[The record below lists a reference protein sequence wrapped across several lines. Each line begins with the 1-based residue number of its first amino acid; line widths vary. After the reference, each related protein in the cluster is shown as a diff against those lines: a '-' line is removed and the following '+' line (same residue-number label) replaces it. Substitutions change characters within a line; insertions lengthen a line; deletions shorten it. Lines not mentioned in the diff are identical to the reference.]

1 LDKYNFMKSN
11 ILVFFKSFLFIL
23 LFSNVSAEEPR
34 FYIPDSPPIAAK
46 AFVLMDHNSGKI
58 LAGENENERRSPAS
72 LTKIMTSYV
81 VFKRLKEDFISLD
94 DEVKISE
101 KAWKTGGSR
110 SFIEVGK
117 MIKLENLLKGM
128 IIQSGNDASVALAEH
143 VAGSEGTFVLFMN
156 DYAQEIGM
164 ENSRFENSSGLPH
177 KDQYTT
183 AKDMALLSS
192 AIINEFPD
200 FYEWYGQKEFTYNN
214 IKQINR
220 NKLLFTD
227 STVDGL
233 KTGWTQKAGY
243 CLATSANRVG
253 MRLLSVVLGSSS
265 PAVRTAE
272 TEKLLDY
279 GFRFF
284 ETQSVNDISHQ
295 VPVYKSKVGNIKV
308 GVADSSYLTLP
319 RNQFKYTTQTINLTG
334 DLIAPIKQGDQVGT
348 LAISFNDE
356 DIATLPL
363 IALENA
369 DEAGFVSKMID
380 TVKLMFR

>member
-1 LDKYNFMKSN
+1 MKSN
-11 ILVFFKSFLFIL
+11 PLFKLLKTLLIIPFI
-23 LFSNVSAEEPR
+23 FSAYAEEPR
-34 FYIPDSPPIAAK
+34 FYIPEAPSIAAK
-46 AFVLMDHNSGKI
+46 AYVLMDHNSGII
-58 LAGENENERRSPAS
+58 LAANNENEKRSPAS
-72 LTKIMTSYV
+72 LTKLMTSYV
-81 VFKRLKEDFISLD
+81 VFKRLKEEFITLD

-101 KAWKTGGSR
+101 KAWRTGGSK

-117 MIKLENLLKGM
+117 MIKLEDLLQGM

-156 DYAQEIGM
+156 DYAQQIGM
-164 ENSRFENSSGLPH
+164 ENTRFENASGLPH
-177 KDQYTT
+177 DDQYTT

-192 AIINEFPD
+192 AMIRDFPVY
-200 FYEWYGQKEFTYNN
+200 YEWYKQKEFTYNN
-214 IKQINR
+214 ITQTNR

-243 CLATSANRVG
+243 CLVTSANRVD
-253 MRLLSVVLGSSS
+253 MRLISVVLGSDS
-265 PAVRTAE
+265 PAIRTSE

-295 VPVYKSKVGNIKV
+295 VRVYKSEKANIKV
-308 GVADSSYLTLP
+308 GVADSSFLTLP
-319 RNQFKYTTQTINLTG
+319 RNQFRYTTQTINLKQ
-334 DLIAPIKQGDQVGT
+334 DLIAPISQGEQVGE
-348 LAISFNDE
+348 LVVSFNDQN
-356 DIATLPL
+356 IATLPL

-369 DEAGFVSKMID
+369 AEAGFISKMID
-380 TVKLMFR
+380 TIKLLFR

>member
-1 LDKYNFMKSN
+1 MKSN
-11 ILVFFKSFLFIL
+11 PLFKLLKTLLIIPFI
-23 LFSNVSAEEPR
+23 FSAYAEEPR
-34 FYIPDSPPIAAK
+34 FYIPEAPSIAAK
-46 AFVLMDHNSGKI
+46 AYVLMDHNSGII
-58 LAGENENERRSPAS
+58 LAANNENEKRSPAS
-72 LTKIMTSYV
+72 LTKLMTSYV
-81 VFKRLKEDFISLD
+81 VFKRLKEEFITLD

-101 KAWKTGGSR
+101 KAWRTGGSK

-117 MIKLENLLKGM
+117 MIKLEDLLKGM

-156 DYAQEIGM
+156 DYAQQIGM
-164 ENSRFENSSGLPH
+164 ENTRFENASGLPH
-177 KDQYTT
+177 DDQYTT

-192 AIINEFPD
+192 AMIREFPVY
-200 FYEWYGQKEFTYNN
+200 YEWYKQKEFTYNN
-214 IKQINR
+214 ITQTNR

-243 CLATSANRVG
+243 CLVTSANRVD
-253 MRLLSVVLGSSS
+253 MRLISVVLGSDS
-265 PAVRTAE
+265 PAIRTSE

-295 VPVYKSKVGNIKV
+295 VRVYKSEKANIKV
-308 GVADSSYLTLP
+308 GVADSSFLTLP
-319 RNQFKYTTQTINLTG
+319 RNQFRYTTQTINLNQ
-334 DLIAPIKQGDQVGT
+334 DLIAPISQGEQVGE
-348 LAISFNDE
+348 LVVSFNDQN
-356 DIATLPL
+356 IATLPL

-369 DEAGFVSKMID
+369 AEAGFISKMID
-380 TVKLMFR
+380 TIKLLFR

>member
-1 LDKYNFMKSN
+1 MKSK
-11 ILVFFKSFLFIL
+11 ILTFLKSFLLIL
-23 LFSNVSAEEPR
+23 LVSNVSAEEPR
-34 FYIPDSPPIAAK
+34 FYIPDSPPISAK
-46 AFVLMDHNSGKI
+46 SYVLMDHNSGKI
-58 LAGENENERRSPAS
+58 LAAKNEEERRSPAS

-117 MIKLENLLKGM
+117 MIMLEDLLKGM

-164 ENSRFENSSGLPH
+164 VNTRFENSSGLPH

-183 AKDMALLSS
+183 AKDMAILSS
-192 AIINEFPD
+192 AIIKEFPKL
-200 FYEWYGQKEFTYNN
+200 YEWYGQKEFTYNN

-227 STVDGL
+227 ATVDGL
-233 KTGWTQKAGY
+233 KTGWTEKAGY

-253 MRLLSVVLGSSS
+253 MRLISIVLGSAS
-265 PAVRTAE
+265 PTNRTLE

-284 ETQSVNDISHQ
+284 ETQSVDDISHQ
-295 VPVYKSKVGNIKV
+295 VPVYKSKKGNIKV

-319 RNQFKYTTQTINLTG
+319 RNQFKYTTQTMNLSS
-334 DLIAPIKQGDQVGT
+334 DLIAPINQGDQVGT
-348 LAISFNDE
+348 LSISFNNE

-369 DEAGFVSKMID
+369 EEAGFISKMID

>member
-1 LDKYNFMKSN
+1 MKSN
-11 ILVFFKSFLFIL
+11 ILLFFKTFLLIL
-23 LFSNVSAEEPR
+23 LFSNVSAEQPR

-117 MIKLENLLKGM
+117 MIKLEDLLKGM

-183 AKDMALLSS
+183 AKDLALLSS

-253 MRLLSVVLGSSS
+253 MRLLSVVLGSSR

-272 TEKLLDY
+272 TEKLLVY

>member
-1 LDKYNFMKSN
+1 MKSN
-11 ILVFFKSFLFIL
+11 PLFKLLKTVLIIPFI
-23 LFSNVSAEEPR
+23 FSAYAEEPR
-34 FYIPDSPPIAAK
+34 FYIPEAPSIAAK
-46 AFVLMDHNSGKI
+46 AYVLMDHNSGII
-58 LAGENENERRSPAS
+58 LAANNENEKRSPAS
-72 LTKIMTSYV
+72 LTKLMTSYV
-81 VFKRLKEDFISLD
+81 VFKRLKEEFITLD

-101 KAWKTGGSR
+101 KAWGTGGSK

-117 MIKLENLLKGM
+117 MIKLEDLLKGM

-156 DYAQEIGM
+156 DYAQQIGM
-164 ENSRFENSSGLPH
+164 ENTRFENASGLPH
-177 KDQYTT
+177 DDQYTT

-192 AIINEFPD
+192 AIIRDFPVY
-200 FYEWYGQKEFTYNN
+200 YEWYKQKEFTYNN
-214 IKQINR
+214 ITQTNR

-243 CLATSANRVG
+243 CLVTSANRVD
-253 MRLLSVVLGSSS
+253 MRLISVVLGSDS
-265 PAVRTAE
+265 PAIRTSE

-295 VPVYKSKVGNIKV
+295 VRVYKSEKANIKV
-308 GVADSSYLTLP
+308 GVADSSFLTLP
-319 RNQFKYTTQTINLTG
+319 RNQFRYTTQTINLNQ
-334 DLIAPIKQGDQVGT
+334 DLIAPISQGEQVGE
-348 LAISFNDE
+348 LVVSFNDQN
-356 DIATLPL
+356 IATLPL

-369 DEAGFVSKMID
+369 AEAGFISKMID
-380 TVKLMFR
+380 TIKLLFR

>member
-1 LDKYNFMKSN
+1 MKSN
-11 ILVFFKSFLFIL
+11 PLFKLLKTVLIIPFI
-23 LFSNVSAEEPR
+23 FSAYAEEPR
-34 FYIPDSPPIAAK
+34 FYIPEAPSIAAK
-46 AFVLMDHNSGKI
+46 AYILMDHNSGII
-58 LAGENENERRSPAS
+58 LAANNENEKRSPAS
-72 LTKIMTSYV
+72 LTKLMTSYV
-81 VFKRLKEDFISLD
+81 VFKRLKEEFITLD
-94 DEVKISE
+94 DDVKISE
-101 KAWKTGGSR
+101 KAWRTGGSK

-117 MIKLENLLKGM
+117 MIKLEDLLKGM

-156 DYAQEIGM
+156 DYAQQIGM
-164 ENSRFENSSGLPH
+164 ENTRFENASGLPH
-177 KDQYTT
+177 DDQYTT

-192 AIINEFPD
+192 AMIRDFPVY
-200 FYEWYGQKEFTYNN
+200 YEWYKQKEFTYNN
-214 IKQINR
+214 ITQTNR

-243 CLATSANRVG
+243 CLVTSANRVD
-253 MRLLSVVLGSSS
+253 MRLISVVLGSDS
-265 PAVRTAE
+265 PAIRTSE

-295 VPVYKSKVGNIKV
+295 VRVYKSEKANIKV

-319 RNQFKYTTQTINLTG
+319 RNQFRYTTQTINLNQ
-334 DLIAPIKQGDQVGT
+334 DLIAPISQGEQVGE
-348 LAISFNDE
+348 LVVSFNDQN
-356 DIATLPL
+356 IATLPL

-369 DEAGFVSKMID
+369 AEAGFISKMID
-380 TVKLMFR
+380 TIKLLFR

>member
-1 LDKYNFMKSN
+1 MKSN
-11 ILVFFKSFLFIL
+11 ILLFFKTFLLIL
-23 LFSNVSAEEPR
+23 LFSNVSAEQPR

-94 DEVKISE
+94 DKVKISE

-117 MIKLENLLKGM
+117 MIKLEDLLKGM

-183 AKDMALLSS
+183 AKDLALLSS

-356 DIATLPL
+356 DITTLPL

>member
-1 LDKYNFMKSN
+1 MKK
-11 ILVFFKSFLFIL
+11 IFIL
-23 LFSNVSAEEPR
+23 SISLICFLGKSQSNSPIPKSIENQKTLKWADYYFINGEDEKSIT
-34 FYIPDSPPIAAK
+34 FYS
-46 AFVLMDHNSGKI
+46 
-58 LAGENENERRSPAS
+58 ENENERRSPAS

-117 MIKLENLLKGM
+117 MINLEDLLKGM

-164 ENSRFENSSGLPH
+164 TNTRFENSSGLPH

-192 AIINEFPD
+192 AIIKDFPV

-253 MRLLSVVLGSSS
+253 MRLVSVVLGSAS
-265 PAVRTAE
+265 PAIRTAE

-295 VPVYKSKVGNIKV
+295 VPVFLS
-308 GVADSSYLTLP
+308 
-319 RNQFKYTTQTINLTG
+319 
-334 DLIAPIKQGDQVGT
+334 LIHI
-348 LAISFNDE
+348 
-356 DIATLPL
+356 
-363 IALENA
+363 
-369 DEAGFVSKMID
+369 
-380 TVKLMFR
+380 

>member
-1 LDKYNFMKSN
+1 MKSN
-11 ILVFFKSFLFIL
+11 PLFKLLKTVLIIPFI
-23 LFSNVSAEEPR
+23 FSAYAEEPR
-34 FYIPDSPPIAAK
+34 FYIPEAPSIAAK
-46 AFVLMDHNSGKI
+46 AYILMDHNSGII
-58 LAGENENERRSPAS
+58 LAANNENEKRSPAS
-72 LTKIMTSYV
+72 LTKLMTSYV
-81 VFKRLKEDFISLD
+81 VFKRLKEEFITLD

-101 KAWKTGGSR
+101 KAWRTGGSK

-117 MIKLENLLKGM
+117 MIKLEDLLKGM

-156 DYAQEIGM
+156 DYAQQIGM
-164 ENSRFENSSGLPH
+164 ENTRFENASGLPH
-177 KDQYTT
+177 DDQYTT

-192 AIINEFPD
+192 AMIREFPVY
-200 FYEWYGQKEFTYNN
+200 YEWYKQKEFTYNN
-214 IKQINR
+214 ITQTNR

-243 CLATSANRVG
+243 CLVTSANRVD
-253 MRLLSVVLGSSS
+253 MRLISVVLGSDS
-265 PAVRTAE
+265 PAIRTSE

-295 VPVYKSKVGNIKV
+295 VRVYKSEKANIKV

-319 RNQFKYTTQTINLTG
+319 RNQFRYTTQTINLNQ
-334 DLIAPIKQGDQVGT
+334 DLIAPINQGEQVGE
-348 LAISFNDE
+348 LVVSFNDQN
-356 DIATLPL
+356 IATLPL

-369 DEAGFVSKMID
+369 AEAGFISKMID
-380 TVKLMFR
+380 TIKLLFR

>member
-1 LDKYNFMKSN
+1 MKSN
-11 ILVFFKSFLFIL
+11 PLFKLLKTVLIIPFI
-23 LFSNVSAEEPR
+23 FSAYAEEPR
-34 FYIPDSPPIAAK
+34 FYIPEAPSIAAK
-46 AFVLMDHNSGKI
+46 AYILMDHNSGII
-58 LAGENENERRSPAS
+58 LAANNENEKRSPAS
-72 LTKIMTSYV
+72 LTKLMTSYV
-81 VFKRLKEDFISLD
+81 VFKRLKEEFITLD

-101 KAWKTGGSR
+101 KAWRTGGSK

-117 MIKLENLLKGM
+117 MIKLEDLLKGM

-156 DYAQEIGM
+156 DYAQQIGM
-164 ENSRFENSSGLPH
+164 ENTRFENASGLPH
-177 KDQYTT
+177 DDQYTT

-192 AIINEFPD
+192 AIIREFPVY
-200 FYEWYGQKEFTYNN
+200 YEWYKQKEFTYNN
-214 IKQINR
+214 ITQTNR

-243 CLATSANRVG
+243 CLVTSANRVD
-253 MRLLSVVLGSSS
+253 MRLISVVLGSDS
-265 PAVRTAE
+265 PAIRTSE

-295 VPVYKSKVGNIKV
+295 VRVYKSEKANIKV
-308 GVADSSYLTLP
+308 GVADSSFLTLP
-319 RNQFKYTTQTINLTG
+319 RNQFRYTTQTINLNQ
-334 DLIAPIKQGDQVGT
+334 DLIAPINQGEQVGE
-348 LAISFNDE
+348 LVVSFNDQN
-356 DIATLPL
+356 IATLPL

-369 DEAGFVSKMID
+369 AEAGFISKMID
-380 TVKLMFR
+380 TIKLLFR

>member
-1 LDKYNFMKSN
+1 MKTN
-11 ILVFFKSFLFIL
+11 ILTLFKTFFLVFV
-23 LFSNVSAEEPR
+23 FSNVSADEPR
-34 FYIPDSPPIAAK
+34 FYIPDSPPIAAG
-46 AFVLMDHNSGKI
+46 AYILMDHNSGKI
-58 LAGENENERRSPAS
+58 LAAENENERRSPAS

-81 VFKRLKEDFISLD
+81 VFKRLKEEFISLD

-117 MIKLENLLKGM
+117 MINLEDLLKGM

-164 ENSRFENSSGLPH
+164 TNTRFENSSGLPH
-177 KDQYTT
+177 EDQYTT
-183 AKDMALLSS
+183 AKDMAILSS
-192 AIINEFPD
+192 AIIKDFPKL
-200 FYEWYGQKEFTYNN
+200 YEWYGQKDFTYNN

-253 MRLLSVVLGSSS
+253 MRLVSVVLGSSS
-265 PAVRTAE
+265 PEVRTAE

-284 ETQSVNDISHQ
+284 ETQSVIDISHQ
-295 VPVYKSKVGNIKV
+295 VPVFKSKQGNLKV
-308 GVADSSYLTLP
+308 GVADSSFLTLP
-319 RNQFKYTTQTINLTG
+319 RNQFKYTTQTIELSG
-334 DLIAPIKQGDQVGT
+334 DLIAPISQGDQVGT

-356 DIATLPL
+356 NIATLPL

-369 DEAGFVSKMID
+369 EEAGFVSKMID

>member
-1 LDKYNFMKSN
+1 MKSN
-11 ILVFFKSFLFIL
+11 IFTYLKSSFLIFI
-23 LFSNVSAEEPR
+23 FSNVFAEEPR

-46 AFVLMDHNSGKI
+46 SYILIDHNSGKI
-58 LAGENENERRSPAS
+58 LAGENENEKRSPAS

-81 VFKRLKEDFISLD
+81 IFKRLKEDFISLD

-117 MIKLENLLKGM
+117 MIKLEDLLMGM

-164 ENSRFENSSGLPH
+164 TNSRFENSSGLPH

-192 AIINEFPD
+192 AIIKEFPD

-233 KTGWTQKAGY
+233 KTGWTEKAGY
-243 CLATSANRVG
+243 CLVTSANRVD
-253 MRLLSVVLGSSS
+253 MRLISAVLGSAS
-265 PAVRTAE
+265 PAIRTAE

-295 VPVYKSKVGNIKV
+295 VPVYKSKIGKIKV

-319 RNQFKYTTQTINLTG
+319 RNQFKYTTQTINLEG
-334 DLIAPIKQGDQVGT
+334 DLIAPINQGDQVGT

-363 IALENA
+363 IALEDAN
-369 DEAGFVSKMID
+369 EAGFVKKMID

>member
-1 LDKYNFMKSN
+1 MKSN

-117 MIKLENLLKGM
+117 MIKLEDLLKGM

-380 TVKLMFR
+380 TVKLIFR

>member
-1 LDKYNFMKSN
+1 MKSN
-11 ILVFFKSFLFIL
+11 IFAFLKSFFLIFI
-23 LFSNVSAEEPR
+23 FSNVNAEEPR

-46 AFVLMDHNSGKI
+46 SYVLMDHNSGKI

-81 VFKRLKEDFISLD
+81 IFKRLKEDFISLD

-117 MIKLENLLKGM
+117 MIKLEDLLMGM

-164 ENSRFENSSGLPH
+164 TNSRFENSSGLPH
-177 KDQYTT
+177 KDQYTS

-192 AIINEFPD
+192 AIIKEFPD

-233 KTGWTQKAGY
+233 KTGWTEKAGY
-243 CLATSANRVG
+243 CLVTSANRVD
-253 MRLLSVVLGSSS
+253 MRLISAVLGSAS
-265 PAVRTAE
+265 PSIRTAE

-295 VPVYKSKVGNIKV
+295 VPVYKSKIGNIKV

-319 RNQFKYTTQTINLTG
+319 RNQFKYTTQTINLEG
-334 DLIAPIKQGDQVGT
+334 DLIAPINQGDQVGT

-363 IALENA
+363 IALEDA
-369 DEAGFVSKMID
+369 SEAGFVTKMID